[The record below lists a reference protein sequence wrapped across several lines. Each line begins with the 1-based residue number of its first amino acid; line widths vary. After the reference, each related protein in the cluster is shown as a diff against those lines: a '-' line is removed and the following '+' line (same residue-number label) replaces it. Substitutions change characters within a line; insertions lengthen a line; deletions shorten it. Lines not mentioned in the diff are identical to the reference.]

1 MGFIKMLKG
10 VACLIDPRRST
21 APQTGTR
28 DTFRSRT
35 YREGMVPATEPEIVF
50 NQLDRTI
57 QAQNDQ
63 DRESITT
70 APKRAFITQQ
80 QLGAGRH
87 PYRLPP

>member
-1 MGFIKMLKG
+1 
-10 VACLIDPRRST
+10 
-21 APQTGTR
+21 
-28 DTFRSRT
+28 
-35 YREGMVPATEPEIVF
+35 MVPATECEIVF
-50 NQLDRTI
+50 NQVDPTI

-63 DRESITT
+63 HRESITT